1 MAVGDEGA
9 LLRDGWIDPGIGRAD
24 IDAGRVG
31 FDPVGHGCLKM
42 VREAGWF
49 RKGLCMAAGWE
60 RAWRRGVALRA
71 VRRRGGRGELL
82 EGWKRD
88 FHLGVEDR
96 LGCRAS
102 PPPNPLPLA
111 GGGYDRQ
118 STRLNSS
125 HYCASRIPS

>member
-1 MAVGDEGA
+1 MRIMD
-9 LLRDGWIDPGIGRAD
+9 WSAD
-24 IDAGRVG
+24 VCSSDL
-31 FDPVGHGCLKM
+31 PVGHGWLKM

-88 FHLGVEDR
+88 FNLGVEDR

-111 GGGYDRQ
+111 GGGRSEEHTSELQ
-118 STRLNSS
+118 SLM
-125 HYCASRIPS
+125 RISYAVFCLKKKKQ

>member
-82 EGWKRD
+82 DGWKRD
-88 FHLGVEDR
+88 FNLGVEDR
-96 LGCRAS
+96 LRSEERRVGKECVSTCRSWWS
-102 PPPNPLPLA
+102 P
-111 GGGYDRQ
+111 YHYKK
-118 STRLNSS
+118 TR
-125 HYCASRIPS
+125 

>member
-1 MAVGDEGA
+1 MRISDWSSDVCSSD
-9 LLRDGWIDPGIGRAD
+9 L

-88 FHLGVEDR
+88 FNLGVEDR

-111 GGGYDRQ
+111 GGGMCV
-118 STRLNSS
+118 S
-125 HYCASRIPS
+125 